1 VKVAPK
7 RASAPA
13 KTRRIHQAIE
23 QLAMLVDVFE
33 RRRDTLAAEAGVT
46 VEQWRV
52 MEEIGSRRFMPSMF
66 ARRRESSA
74 AAVSRILRQ
83 LLDANL
89 VSVAIS
95 QSDGRNREYRLT
107 PAGERV
113 LADLKR
119 SREAAIESV
128 WMAQDAS
135 EIGAF
140 TEFAKKLVDAIEQ
153 YSRRDGASRTGPSGQ
168 HQNGTSELRND

>member
-1 VKVAPK
+1 MKVAAK
-7 RASAPA
+7 SASAPGA
-13 KTRRIHQAIE
+13 RTRRIHQAIE
-23 QLAMLVDVFE
+23 QLANLVEVFE

-95 QSDGRNREYRLT
+95 QNDGRNREYRLT

-113 LADLKR
+113 LAALKR

-128 WMAQDAS
+128 WMMQDAS

-140 TEFAKKLVDAIEQ
+140 TEFAKKLVGAIEQ
-153 YSRRDGASRTGPSGQ
+153 YSRRGETHP
-168 HQNGTSELRND
+168 NGTSELRK

>member
-1 VKVAPK
+1 VKVGPRNPGAPG
-7 RASAPA
+7 S
-13 KTRRIHQAIE
+13 KTRRIHEAIE

-33 RRRDTLAAEAGVT
+33 RRRDTLAEEAGVT

-83 LLDANL
+83 LLEANL
-89 VSVAIS
+89 VTVAIS
-95 QSDGRNREYRLT
+95 QNDGRNREYRLT
-107 PAGERV
+107 AAGERA

-128 WMAQDAS
+128 WMTQDAS
-135 EIGAF
+135 EIESF
-140 TEFAKKLVDAIEQ
+140 TEFARKLVGAIEE
-153 YSRRDGASRTGPSGQ
+153 YSRRGNRRADAMENSA
-168 HQNGTSELRND
+168 EE

>member
-1 VKVAPK
+1 MKVATR
-7 RASAPA
+7 RANGAAS
-13 KTRRIHQAIE
+13 KTRRIHDAIE

-33 RRRDTLAAEAGVT
+33 RRRDTLASEAGVT

-52 MEEIGSRRFMPSMF
+52 LEEIGARRFMPSMF

-83 LLDANL
+83 LLDAGL

-107 PAGERV
+107 SAGERV

-128 WMAQDAS
+128 WMTQDAS
-135 EIGAF
+135 EIESFA
-140 TEFAKKLVDAIEQ
+140 EFAGKLVRAIED
-153 YSRRDGASRTGPSGQ
+153 YSRRGNHPIDGIENSVG
-168 HQNGTSELRND
+168 E

>member
-1 VKVAPK
+1 MK
-7 RASAPA
+7 RSAAPA
-13 KTRRIHQAIE
+13 AKTGRIHEAIE
-23 QLAMLVDVFE
+23 QLANLVDVFE

-83 LLDANL
+83 LLDAGL
-89 VSVAIS
+89 VSVTIS

-107 PAGERV
+107 LEGERA

-128 WMAQDAS
+128 WMSQDAG
-135 EIGAF
+135 EIEAF
-140 TEFAKKLVDAIEQ
+140 SNFAKKLVSAIED
-153 YSRRDGASRTGPSGQ
+153 YSRRGDRPLEAIENSVG
-168 HQNGTSELRND
+168 E

>member
-1 VKVAPK
+1 MKVAAK
-7 RASAPA
+7 RNGAPVA
-13 KTRRIHQAIE
+13 KTRRIHDAIE
-23 QLAMLVDVFE
+23 QLANLVEVFE

-52 MEEIGSRRFMPSMF
+52 IEEIGSRRFMPSMF

-83 LLDANL
+83 LLDAGL
-89 VSVAIS
+89 VSVTIS
-95 QSDGRNREYRLT
+95 QNDGRNREYRLT
-107 PAGERV
+107 TEGERA

-128 WMAQDAS
+128 WMSQDAS
-135 EIGAF
+135 EIEAF
-140 TEFAKKLVDAIEQ
+140 SNFAKKLVCAIED
-153 YSRRDGASRTGPSGQ
+153 YSRRGHRQFEAIENQ
-168 HQNGTSELRND
+168 

>member
-1 VKVAPK
+1 VKIADK
-7 RASAPA
+7 SGPA
-13 KTRRIHQAIE
+13 KPSGEKTRRIHEAIE

-33 RRRDTLAAEAGVT
+33 RRREMLASEAGIT

-52 MEEIGSRRFMPSMF
+52 LEEIGSRRFMPSMF

-83 LLDANL
+83 LLEAGL

-95 QSDGRNREYRLT
+95 KSDGRNREYRLT
-107 PAGERV
+107 PTGARA
-113 LADLKR
+113 LADLKQ

-128 WMAQDAS
+128 WMSLGAS
-135 EIGAF
+135 EIEAF
-140 TEFAKKLVDAIEQ
+140 SEFAKKLVRSIEE
-153 YSRRDGASRTGPSGQ
+153 YSAREASMR
-168 HQNGTSELRND
+168 NGTSAARSR

>member
-1 VKVAPK
+1 VKVTAR
-7 RASAPA
+7 RASASTS

-33 RRRDTLAAEAGVT
+33 RRRDTLAVEAGVT

-83 LLDANL
+83 LLDAGL

-119 SREAAIESV
+119 SREVAIESV
-128 WMAQDAS
+128 WMTQEAS
-135 EIGAF
+135 EIDSFA
-140 TEFAKKLVDAIEQ
+140 EFAKKLVRAIEQ
-153 YSRRDGASRTGPSGQ
+153 YSRRDETHP
-168 HQNGTSELRND
+168 NGTAELRGH

>member
-1 VKVAPK
+1 VKVAAK
-7 RASAPA
+7 RASAPSP
-13 KTRRIHQAIE
+13 KTRRIHEAIE

-83 LLDANL
+83 LLDAGL

-107 PAGERV
+107 AEGERA

-128 WMAQDAS
+128 WMTQDAS
-135 EIGAF
+135 EIESFA
-140 TEFAKKLVDAIEQ
+140 EFAKKLVRAIEQ
-153 YSRRDGASRTGPSGQ
+153 YSRRGETHP
-168 HQNGTSELRND
+168 NGTSELREN

>member
-1 VKVAPK
+1 VKVTGKPTSIRK
-7 RASAPA
+7 ETA
-13 KTRRIHQAIE
+13 KTRIIHGAIE
-23 QLAMLVDVFE
+23 QLATLVEVFE
-33 RRRDTLAAEAGVT
+33 RRRDTLAAEAGIT

-83 LLDANL
+83 LLDAGL

-95 QSDGRNREYRLT
+95 QTDGRNREYRLT
-107 PAGERV
+107 SEGERA
-113 LADLKR
+113 LAALKR

-128 WMAQDAS
+128 WMTQDAA
-135 EIGAF
+135 EIESF
-140 TEFAKKLVDAIEQ
+140 TEFARKLVSAIEE
-153 YSRRDGASRTGPSGQ
+153 YSRRGETIANGASQVRS
-168 HQNGTSELRND
+168 N

>member
-1 VKVAPK
+1 MKIAAR
-7 RASAPA
+7 RASAPTA

-23 QLAMLVDVFE
+23 QLANLVEVFE

-52 MEEIGSRRFMPSMF
+52 LEEIGARRFMPSMF

-83 LLDANL
+83 LLDAGL
-89 VSVAIS
+89 VSVAVS

-113 LADLKR
+113 LGDLKR

-128 WMAQDAS
+128 WMTQEAS
-135 EIGAF
+135 EIESF
-140 TEFAKKLVDAIEQ
+140 SEFAGKLVRAIED
-153 YSRRDGASRTGPSGQ
+153 YSRRGNRQLDGIANSLG
-168 HQNGTSELRND
+168 E

>member
-1 VKVAPK
+1 MKVAAK
-7 RASAPA
+7 RTSAPA
-13 KTRRIHQAIE
+13 PKTRRIHEAIE
-23 QLAMLVDVFE
+23 QLANLVDVFE
-33 RRRDTLAAEAGVT
+33 RRRDTLAADAGVT

-83 LLDANL
+83 LLDAGL

-107 PAGERV
+107 TEGERA

-128 WMAQDAS
+128 WMSQDAA
-135 EIGAF
+135 EIEAF
-140 TEFAKKLVDAIEQ
+140 SNFAKKLVRAIED
-153 YSRRDGASRTGPSGQ
+153 YSRRGHRQFEAIENSVG
-168 HQNGTSELRND
+168 E

>member
-1 VKVAPK
+1 MLKVAPK
-7 RASAPA
+7 RTSAPPA
-13 KTRRIHQAIE
+13 KTRRIHEAIE

-52 MEEIGSRRFMPSMF
+52 LEEIGARRFMPSMF

-83 LLDANL
+83 LLEANL

-95 QSDGRNREYRLT
+95 QNDGRNREYRLT
-107 PAGERV
+107 AAGERA

-128 WMAQDAS
+128 WMTQDAS
-135 EIGAF
+135 EIESF
-140 TEFAKKLVDAIEQ
+140 TEFARKLVAAIEE
-153 YSRRDGASRTGPSGQ
+153 YSRRDSREVAAIENSA
-168 HQNGTSELRND
+168 EE

>member
-1 VKVAPK
+1 MKVATK
-7 RASAPA
+7 RTGATVP
-13 KTRRIHQAIE
+13 KTRRIHEAIE
-23 QLAMLVDVFE
+23 ELANLVDVFE

-83 LLDANL
+83 LLDAGL
-89 VSVAIS
+89 VSVTIS

-107 PAGERV
+107 TEGERA

-128 WMAQDAS
+128 WMSQDAS
-135 EIGAF
+135 EIEAF
-140 TEFAKKLVDAIEQ
+140 SNFAKKLVSAIED
-153 YSRRDGASRTGPSGQ
+153 YSRRGHRQFEAIENSVG
-168 HQNGTSELRND
+168 E

>member
-1 VKVAPK
+1 MKVAAR
-7 RASAPA
+7 RASGPAA
-13 KTRRIHQAIE
+13 KTHRIHDAIE
-23 QLAMLVDVFE
+23 QLAVLVEVFE

-52 MEEIGSRRFMPSMF
+52 LEEIGARRFMPSMF

-83 LLDANL
+83 LLDAGL
-89 VSVAIS
+89 VTVAIS

-107 PAGERV
+107 AAGERA
-113 LADLKR
+113 LAELKR

-128 WMAQDAS
+128 WMTQDAS
-135 EIGAF
+135 EIESFA
-140 TEFAKKLVDAIEQ
+140 EFARKLVAAIED
-153 YSRRDGASRTGPSGQ
+153 YSRRGNRQ
-168 HQNGTSELRND
+168 HQAIENSVGE

>member
-1 VKVAPK
+1 VKVASK
-7 RASAPA
+7 RPTAPIS
-13 KTRRIHQAIE
+13 KTRRIHDAIE

-66 ARRRESSA
+66 ARHRESSA

-83 LLDANL
+83 LLEAGL
-89 VSVAIS
+89 VTVAIS
-95 QSDGRNREYRLT
+95 QNDGRNREYRLT
-107 PAGERV
+107 GAGERA

-128 WMAQDAS
+128 WMTQDGA
-135 EIGAF
+135 EIESF
-140 TEFAKKLVDAIEQ
+140 TEFARKLVRAIEK
-153 YSRRDGASRTGPSGQ
+153 YSRGENRRDGAIANSAG
-168 HQNGTSELRND
+168 E

>member
-1 VKVAPK
+1 VKIASR
-7 RASAPA
+7 RASAATP
-13 KTRRIHQAIE
+13 KTLRIHQAIE
-23 QLAMLVDVFE
+23 QLASLVDAFE

-52 MEEIGSRRFMPSMF
+52 IEEIGSRRFMPSMF

-83 LLDANL
+83 LLDGGL

-107 PAGERV
+107 PAGERA

-128 WMAQDAS
+128 WMTQDAA

-140 TEFAKKLVDAIEQ
+140 TEFAKKLVSAIEQ
-153 YSRRDGASRTGPSGQ
+153 YSRRDEAGP
-168 HQNGTSELRND
+168 NGTSELRDN

>member
-1 VKVAPK
+1 VKIAR
-7 RASAPA
+7 RANSTTA
-13 KTRRIHQAIE
+13 KTLHIHQAIE
-23 QLAMLVDVFE
+23 QLATQVDVFE

-83 LLDANL
+83 LLDAGL
-89 VSVAIS
+89 VSVTIS
-95 QSDGRNREYRLT
+95 QNDGRNREYRLT
-107 PAGERV
+107 AAGERA

-128 WMAQDAS
+128 WMTQEAS
-135 EIGAF
+135 EIESF
-140 TEFAKKLVDAIEQ
+140 TEFGKKLVRAIED
-153 YSRRDGASRTGPSGQ
+153 YSRRKNQVDAIKKSVG
-168 HQNGTSELRND
+168 E

>member
-1 VKVAPK
+1 VKVASK
-7 RASAPA
+7 RSAPLF
-13 KTRRIHQAIE
+13 KTRRIHDAIE

-83 LLDANL
+83 LLDAGL

-107 PAGERV
+107 STGERA

-128 WMAQDAS
+128 WMTQDAA
-135 EIGAF
+135 EIESF
-140 TEFAKKLVDAIEQ
+140 SEFAKKLVHAIED
-153 YSRRDGASRTGPSGQ
+153 YARRGSRQVDVIENSVG
-168 HQNGTSELRND
+168 E

>member
-1 VKVAPK
+1 
-7 RASAPA
+7 
-13 KTRRIHQAIE
+13 
-23 QLAMLVDVFE
+23 MLVDVFE
-33 RRRDTLAAEAGVT
+33 RRRDTLAVEAGVT

-83 LLDANL
+83 LLDAGL

-107 PAGERV
+107 SAGERV

-128 WMAQDAS
+128 WMTQDAS
-135 EIGAF
+135 EIDSFA
-140 TEFAKKLVDAIEQ
+140 EFVKKLVRAIEQ
-153 YSRRDGASRTGPSGQ
+153 YSRRDETHP
-168 HQNGTSELRND
+168 NGTAELRGH

>member
-1 VKVAPK
+1 MKIAPK
-7 RASAPA
+7 RASAQA
-13 KTRRIHQAIE
+13 SKTRRIHEAIE
-23 QLAMLVDVFE
+23 QLAMLVEVFE

-52 MEEIGSRRFMPSMF
+52 LEEIGARRFMPSMF

-95 QSDGRNREYRLT
+95 QNDGRNREYRLT
-107 PAGERV
+107 AAGERA

-128 WMAQDAS
+128 WMSQDAA
-135 EIGAF
+135 EIESF
-140 TEFAKKLVDAIEQ
+140 TEFGRKLVQAIEE
-153 YSRRDGASRTGPSGQ
+153 YSRRDIREPAAIENSA
-168 HQNGTSELRND
+168 EE

>member
-7 RASAPA
+7 RAGVATA
-13 KTRRIHQAIE
+13 KTRHIHEAIE
-23 QLAMLVDVFE
+23 QLAILVDVFE

-74 AAVSRILRQ
+74 AAVSRTLRQ
-83 LLDANL
+83 LLDAGL

-95 QSDGRNREYRLT
+95 QNDGRNREYRLT
-107 PAGERV
+107 STGERA

-128 WMAQDAS
+128 WMTQDAS
-135 EIGAF
+135 EIESFA
-140 TEFAKKLVDAIEQ
+140 EFARKLVRAIED
-153 YSRRDGASRTGPSGQ
+153 YSRRGDRQVSAIENSVG
-168 HQNGTSELRND
+168 E